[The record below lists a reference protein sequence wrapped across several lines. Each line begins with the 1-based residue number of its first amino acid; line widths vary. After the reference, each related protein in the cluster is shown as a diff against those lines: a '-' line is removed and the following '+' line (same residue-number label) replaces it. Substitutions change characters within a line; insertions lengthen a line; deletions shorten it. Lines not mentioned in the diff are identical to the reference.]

1 MGYVRFTDAAIEDLE
16 ALQRKDPQIVRQVLK
31 KCLLLERD
39 PEAGE
44 PLLGELI
51 GYRKL
56 VVGNRDWR
64 LVWRVTEE
72 SDGGLN
78 VEIAEVWGVG
88 ARSDDEIYNE
98 MTARV
103 AALPPTPMTKALSE
117 TIEVFAPQHGIEAQ
131 AEPQRDPVP
140 KWLRERLVHTAGL
153 SSKAVDELT
162 GAEAADRWDRYMREQ
177 R

>member
-64 LVWRVTEE
+64 LVWRVIEE
-72 SDGGLN
+72 GDGELS

-88 ARSDDEIYNE
+88 ARSDDEIYRE

-103 AALPPTPMTKALSE
+103 ATLPPTPMTKALSE
-117 TIEVFAPQHGIEAQ
+117 TVEVFAPQRGIEAQ
-131 AEPQRDPVP
+131 AEPEADPVP
-140 KWLRERLVHTAGL
+140 TWLRERLVHTAGL
-153 SSKAVDELT
+153 SANAVDELT

>member
-1 MGYVRFTDAAIEDLE
+1 MGCVRFTDAAIEDLE
-16 ALQRKDPQIVRQVLK
+16 ALQRKDPQRVRQVLK

-39 PEAGE
+39 PEAGQ

-64 LVWRVTEE
+64 PVWRVTE
-72 SDGGLN
+72 DGDI
-78 VEIAEVWGVG
+78 EIAEVWRVG

-103 AALPPTPMTKALSE
+103 AALPPTPMTKALFE
-117 TIEVFAPQHGIEAQ
+117 TVEVFAPQHGIEAQ

-153 SSKAVDELT
+153 SAKTVDELT
-162 GAEAADRWDRYMREQ
+162 GAEAADRWDRYMREH

>member
-1 MGYVRFTDAAIEDLE
+1 VGYVRFTDAAFEDLE

-39 PEAGE
+39 PEAGD
-44 PLLGELI
+44 PLLGDLI
-51 GYRKL
+51 GYRRL

-64 LVWRVTEE
+64 LAWRVTEE
-72 SDGGLN
+72 GD

-98 MTARV
+98 MAARV

-117 TIEVFAPQHGIEAQ
+117 TVEVFAPQHGIEAQ

-140 KWLRERLVHTAGL
+140 KWLRERLVHAAGL
-153 SSKAVDELT
+153 SSKAVGELT
-162 GAEAADRWDRYMREQ
+162 GAEAADRWDHYMREQ

>member
-1 MGYVRFTDAAIEDLE
+1 MGYVRFTDAAIEDLG

-64 LVWRVTEE
+64 LVWRVTE
-72 SDGGLN
+72 DRDI
-78 VEIAEVWGVG
+78 EIAEVWGVG
-88 ARSDDEIYNE
+88 ARSDDEIYKE

-117 TIEVFAPQHGIEAQ
+117 TVEVFAPQHGIA
-131 AEPQRDPVP
+131 AHFEPQEDPVP
-140 KWLRERLVHTAGL
+140 TWLRERLVHTARL
-153 SSKAVDELT
+153 SAKAVDELT
-162 GAEAADRWDRYMREQ
+162 GAEAADRWDRHMREQ